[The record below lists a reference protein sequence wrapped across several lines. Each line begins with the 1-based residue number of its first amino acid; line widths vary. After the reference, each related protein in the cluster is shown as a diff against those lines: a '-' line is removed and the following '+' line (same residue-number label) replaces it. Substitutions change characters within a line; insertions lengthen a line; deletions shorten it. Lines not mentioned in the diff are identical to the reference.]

1 MWMQAQTLDK
11 VLDRAGEISFD
22 ARYLELKYM
31 GVKIV
36 QVNPDQAV
44 ILKDDGT
51 DRSKRI
57 LKPIIEGKERREY
70 DILEYPA
77 VIPYNKK
84 APIVEAI
91 FEILGASDFRS
102 FLFRY
107 RLPIKNPNYKR

>member
-1 MWMQAQTLDK
+1 MQVQTLDK
-11 VLDRAGEISFD
+11 VLDRAGVISFD

-36 QVNPDQAV
+36 QINPGQAV

-57 LKPIIEGKERREY
+57 LKPIIDGKERREF
-70 DILEYPA
+70 DVLEYLA
-77 VIPYNKK
+77 DIPRNKK
-84 APIVEAI
+84 DPVVEAT
-91 FEILGASDFRS
+91 FEILGASDSQS

-107 RLPIKNPNYKR
+107 RVPINNPNYKG